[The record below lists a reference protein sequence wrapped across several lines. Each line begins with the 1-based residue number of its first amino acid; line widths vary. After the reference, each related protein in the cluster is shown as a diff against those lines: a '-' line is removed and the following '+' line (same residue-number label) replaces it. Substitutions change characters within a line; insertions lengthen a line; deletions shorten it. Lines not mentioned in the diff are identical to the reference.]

1 MVFRP
6 TNLSSLCITLV
17 LLVALSACTP
27 ASQLTPT
34 LTPGASA
41 SPTQP
46 EASPS
51 TSSPVPNPV
60 STPPPAPTLVDG
72 AMRRASPDGRWTA
85 ILDRVAGSLVLEDAQ
100 GVQHTVFPG
109 PSVVGEVKWSPQ
121 GRHLAVVLG
130 QLPAIGD
137 SGLSKGLPEI
147 HLIHLERDAF
157 SEAES
162 VYRPEESADAMT
174 APGQIILGAWS
185 PDGSRLLF
193 WSGPQ
198 SVSIQADG
206 LPLWVLEID
215 GMRATPLARAALVN
229 PAYQSWA
236 PDSRALVFTNGG
248 YRSAQ
253 VGKWLSLYE
262 VVAGQTN
269 TLVAQ
274 DALVPGQ
281 VAWSPAGDSG
291 GMVAFA
297 AVEAGKTGMDWADW
311 VGWDNPAILA
321 RRIYLLDPQTGEYRR
336 LNASEAYQDAPRWSA
351 DGKKLYYVQ
360 LDGNQAVLLAADPAT
375 GEALPPPG
383 CKASLPNPAGYYGQ
397 VGWTALYD
405 HCQVIGL
412 EAEEHIDDRQTYS
425 DPAEQFRVSF
435 PAEWQPGEEEGVFYG
450 KDGSLQVGYLPEMAF
465 MGRAYRVCERL
476 ANPPQGPSRKTIFYP
491 IHDLDACVLVPLPE
505 MSSALVRLVV
515 ANMVGEPAQRY
526 FYLEADQ
533 EHFEAIADS
542 LELLNKPPEGGTNS
556 YSSGPMRPEEVSFW
570 GQPNPLPQE
579 LTVEEYA
586 LVEASE
592 DSPTHFEFMQRI
604 PDEVFQ
610 KRAAWRGGFEE
621 RRLAGN
627 NALLAPFGYSLNA
640 KDGSQMHLYQ
650 LYRGDEL
657 LLDDINAFWPVSI
670 NASGSDF
677 ALVVETWNE
686 GYRLAR
692 NGSLGDW
699 DMGASW
705 YIPPIFSG
713 QHLLSIYWDS
723 ARSQVQVRD
732 GDETIYSFASVF
744 LTSSP
749 VKGLWRWQDH
759 WLVEIDGFLIQDG
772 ENQNERLGFEEIFGW
787 QLLNGQPFYYFRKG
801 PRVGIS
807 YAGQVLPL
815 YYDEI
820 VHYRCCGPAAFNNAG
835 NETMIWFYGL
845 RDGTWYYV
853 EIGKYD

>member
-1 MVFRP
+1 
-6 TNLSSLCITLV
+6 
-17 LLVALSACTP
+17 
-27 ASQLTPT
+27 
-34 LTPGASA
+34 
-41 SPTQP
+41 
-46 EASPS
+46 
-51 TSSPVPNPV
+51 
-60 STPPPAPTLVDG
+60 
-72 AMRRASPDGRWTA
+72 
-85 ILDRVAGSLVLEDAQ
+85 
-100 GVQHTVFPG
+100 
-109 PSVVGEVKWSPQ
+109 
-121 GRHLAVVLG
+121 
-130 QLPAIGD
+130 
-137 SGLSKGLPEI
+137 
-147 HLIHLERDAF
+147 
-157 SEAES
+157 
-162 VYRPEESADAMT
+162 
-174 APGQIILGAWS
+174 
-185 PDGSRLLF
+185 
-193 WSGPQ
+193 
-198 SVSIQADG
+198 
-206 LPLWVLEID
+206 
-215 GMRATPLARAALVN
+215 
-229 PAYQSWA
+229 
-236 PDSRALVFTNGG
+236 
-248 YRSAQ
+248 
-253 VGKWLSLYE
+253 
-262 VVAGQTN
+262 
-269 TLVAQ
+269 
-274 DALVPGQ
+274 
-281 VAWSPAGDSG
+281 
-291 GMVAFA
+291 
-297 AVEAGKTGMDWADW
+297 
-311 VGWDNPAILA
+311 
-321 RRIYLLDPQTGEYRR
+321 
-336 LNASEAYQDAPRWSA
+336 
-351 DGKKLYYVQ
+351 
-360 LDGNQAVLLAADPAT
+360 
-375 GEALPPPG
+375 
-383 CKASLPNPAGYYGQ
+383 
-397 VGWTALYD
+397 
-405 HCQVIGL
+405 
-412 EAEEHIDDRQTYS
+412 
-425 DPAEQFRVSF
+425 
-435 PAEWQPGEEEGVFYG
+435 
-450 KDGSLQVGYLPEMAF
+450 
-465 MGRAYRVCERL
+465 
-476 ANPPQGPSRKTIFYP
+476 
-491 IHDLDACVLVPLPE
+491 

-627 NALLAPFGYSLNA
+627 NALVAPFGYSLNA

-820 VHYRCCGPAAFNNAG
+820 VHYCCCGPAAFNNAG